1 MLDRRD
7 VKAGSTALMLL
18 DHVVDYA
25 GLFPPA
31 SRSLEEA
38 AWQYGEHRRGANAW
52 MLGRFVLPASR
63 LDELSGYAH
72 SSPLPRGHG

>member
-18 DHVVDYA
+18 DGVVDYA

-31 SRSLEEA
+31 SRSLEEP
-38 AWQYGEHRRGANAW
+38 Y
-52 MLGRFVLPASR
+52 
-63 LDELSGYAH
+63 
-72 SSPLPRGHG
+72 